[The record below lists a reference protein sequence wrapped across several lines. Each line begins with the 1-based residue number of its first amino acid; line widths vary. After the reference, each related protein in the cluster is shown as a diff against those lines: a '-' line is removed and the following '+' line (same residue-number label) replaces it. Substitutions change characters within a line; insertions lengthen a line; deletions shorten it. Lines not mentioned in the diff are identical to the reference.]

1 MSHVFSLDQENA
13 TAEHNE
19 RIPKQ
24 HKNRSIEYVTTVH
37 VGENG
42 HHENAKERCWD
53 DSVVRLVDI

>member
-24 HKNRSIEYVTTVH
+24 HKPSIERVTTVH
-37 VGENG
+37 VWENG
-42 HHENAKERCWD
+42 HHESAREDVRDN
-53 DSVVRLVDI
+53 SVC